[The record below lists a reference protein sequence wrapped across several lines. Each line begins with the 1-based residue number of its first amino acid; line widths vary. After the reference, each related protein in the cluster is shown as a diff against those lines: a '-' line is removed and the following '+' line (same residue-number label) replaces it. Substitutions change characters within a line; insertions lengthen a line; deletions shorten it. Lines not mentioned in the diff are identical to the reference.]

1 LIIDEIIEEE
11 VDIKDLVYDDGNGE
25 EILYGDGNE
34 TLVVTKSLLAP
45 KDDSWK
51 NWLRTNIFHTTRMI
65 VEQVFKVIIDGGSCE
80 NMVFGEEIKK
90 L

>member
-1 LIIDEIIEEE
+1 
-11 VDIKDLVYDDGNGE
+11 
-25 EILYGDGNE
+25 
-34 TLVVTKSLLAP
+34 
-45 KDDSWK
+45 
-51 NWLRTNIFHTTRMI
+51 